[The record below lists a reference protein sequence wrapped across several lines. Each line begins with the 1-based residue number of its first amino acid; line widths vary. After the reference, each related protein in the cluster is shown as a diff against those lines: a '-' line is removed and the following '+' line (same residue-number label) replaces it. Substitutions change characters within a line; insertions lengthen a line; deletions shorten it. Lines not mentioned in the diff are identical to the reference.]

1 MFRTVLINP
10 DALGAP
16 AGASMLTEL
25 AIKNA
30 KPRDKDYKLADAEGL
45 HLYVTKT
52 GHRSLRLKY
61 RFAGKEPG

>member
-1 MFRTVLINP
+1 MHW
-10 DALGAP
+10 GAP
-16 AGASMLTEL
+16 AGASTLTEF

-52 GHRSLRLKY
+52 QRHSWRLKY
-61 RFAGKEPG
+61 RFAGKERG